1 MRVDTVSAVAVAESN
16 NNNATKLAQS
26 PLTTPTITR
35 NAMNI
40 SPPAPDHSPP
50 VLPAPPSTSNVED
63 AKMPATLPPRASMA
77 LDPGPSTRPIH
88 VTEASSVP
96 PTPITPI
103 YKPESP
109 VHPPPPDGSA
119 PLQPPWPVPA
129 PPKVLSHDATV
140 EVSEE
145 DKQHEVEKK
154 RAVWEERTRL
164 LADAVLSR
172 QRRQDLEAEVQRA
185 EGIVNSAF
193 FTSLPVAER
202 TRLEQQLDDMKD
214 DVKIETAKYEEVM
227 EKLRISDPW
236 PVAPVPD
243 PNEDLEE
250 QAREDHKEIVR
261 YIDELNTTVKAMQR
275 ELGSITTLKPPP
287 TLPIEPEEDGEDGMD
302 VDRPAAADAGPS
314 KPASSRKRR
323 RTTDDVDGETE
334 LPTREDLD
342 KLLDRLVRLESA
354 TATLQNDL
362 TEHDRDMQDEL
373 QVALEARLDDLH
385 ARLAKEREEREAPQK
400 EAEQAWNSRIE
411 AASQDTELMGEQV
424 GELAE
429 EMSSMLI
436 KVSDLEAV
444 LAEKMKER
452 QESYNRVLQVEQ
464 RLLDFSNARQAN
476 TSAIQTLEAALKAY
490 TSRPPSPPA
499 TPKFHPSILESLEE
513 RLVESLRE
521 SMMPLM
527 GEVRK
532 DVEMIVQEKNS
543 QLYKTTWEGLK
554 FTLDVLAKISSK
566 LDQGKEVTDSST
578 GSTAGVPPHVGAQQ

>member
-1 MRVDTVSAVAVAESN
+1 MGLDTSSTVAVAESN
-16 NNNATKLAQS
+16 NNSPTKWAQS
-26 PLTTPTITR
+26 PLLTPTITQ
-35 NAMNI
+35 NAYERALRQPLTTRFLF
-40 SPPAPDHSPP
+40 SDA
-50 VLPAPPSTSNVED
+50 ATTSSNAEY

-77 LDPGPSTRPIH
+77 LDLVAGPSTRPIQAA
-88 VTEASSVP
+88 EASSVP

-103 YKPESP
+103 YNPQSP
-109 VHPPPPDGSA
+109 MQPLPPGGSA
-119 PLQPPWPVPA
+119 PLQPPWPVPD
-129 PPKVLSHDATV
+129 PPKVLSHDATI
-140 EVSEE
+140 ELGEE
-145 DKQHEVEKK
+145 DKQHDVERK
-154 RAVWEERTRL
+154 RALWEERTRL

-172 QRRQDLEAEVQRA
+172 QRHQDLEAEIQRA
-185 EGIVNSAF
+185 EGISSTF
-193 FTSLPVAER
+193 SMSLPGPER
-202 TRLEQQLDDMKD
+202 TRLEQQLKDMKD
-214 DVKIETAKYEEVM
+214 DDKKETAKYEEIL
-227 EKLRISDPW
+227 EKLRISGSW

-250 QAREDHKEIVR
+250 QTREDHKEIVR

-275 ELGSITTLKPPP
+275 ELGSITILKPPP
-287 TLPIEPEEDGEDGMD
+287 TLPIEPNEDGEDAMD

-314 KPASSRKRR
+314 ISTSSRKRR
-323 RTTDDVDGETE
+323 RTTDDVDGESE

-342 KLLDRLVRLESA
+342 KLLERLVRLENA
-354 TATLQNDL
+354 TTTLQNDL

-373 QVALEARLDDLH
+373 QVALEARLDDFH

-400 EAEQAWNSRIE
+400 EAEQAWNARIE
-411 AASQDTELMGEQV
+411 AAAQDTELMGDQV

-429 EMSSMLI
+429 EIGSMLI
-436 KVSDLEAV
+436 RVGELEAT
-444 LAEKMKER
+444 LAEKTKER

-476 TSAIQTLEAALKAY
+476 VSAIQTLETALKAY

-513 RLVESLRE
+513 QLIESLRE

-532 DVEMIVQEKNS
+532 DVEMIVSEKNS

-554 FTLDVLAKISSK
+554 FTLDVLTKISSK
-566 LDQGKEVTDSST
+566 LE
-578 GSTAGVPPHVGAQQ
+578 